1 MTSNFHL
8 TGKDESIKMLNDFLY
23 ASYEITPLTLAVI
36 PKQNKNGTISAYV
49 LEESRDYLIDYS
61 PMKVIDAACKYFGSS
76 LKGRMDG
83 TRDVSN
89 ITHKPPIAIDP
100 ASGMYFF
107 PTNSPVNS
115 KCTWI
120 AHSHID
126 TMKSVDLQQ
135 TKITFKNGKSIIVD
149 VSYGSIM
156 NQIQRTAQFR
166 YALDHRIKLLH
177 SAMDKRTRSVIKG
190 T

>member
-1 MTSNFHL
+1 
-8 TGKDESIKMLNDFLY
+8 MLNDLLY
-23 ASYEITPLTLAVI
+23 ATYEITPLTLAVM
-36 PKQNKNGTISAYV
+36 PKQNQNGTISAYI
-49 LEESRDYLIDYS
+49 LEESRDYIIDYS
-61 PMKVIDAACKYFGSS
+61 PKKVIDAACKYFGSS
-76 LKGRMDG
+76 LKGRIDG
-83 TRDVSN
+83 TKDISN

-120 AHSHID
+120 AHSHLESMNSID
-126 TMKSVDLQQ
+126 IQQ
-135 TKITFKNGKSIIVD
+135 TEITFKNGKSIIVD

-166 YALDHRIKLLH
+166 YALDNRIKLINN
-177 SAMDKRTRSVIKG
+177 AMEKKTNSIMTNKS
-190 T
+190 